1 MSQNYDNWMKID
13 SRFVIT
19 RQGTRA
25 ISQGNSFYKINML
38 YFMSRENRCVTNL
51 VSWNFITLFIV
62 LKIYILFIGLV
73 AVKLQICKY
82 QMIYMFYY
90 PFN

>member
-38 YFMSRENRCVTNL
+38 YFMSRENRCT
-51 VSWNFITLFIV
+51 ITCV
-62 LKIYILFIGLV
+62 IG
-73 AVKLQICKY
+73 
-82 QMIYMFYY
+82 
-90 PFN
+90 